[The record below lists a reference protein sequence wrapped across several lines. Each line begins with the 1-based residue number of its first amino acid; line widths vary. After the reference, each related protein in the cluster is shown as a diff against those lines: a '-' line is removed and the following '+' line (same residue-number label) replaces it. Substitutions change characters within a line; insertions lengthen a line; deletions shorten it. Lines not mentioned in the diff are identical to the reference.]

1 MQYLSSSSIFNN
13 LSTILE
19 IVKQEPVIISQEQE
33 EVAIVLSMKEYQ
45 KILSNNIRDFQY
57 FCDQVGQK
65 AQEKGLTEEKL
76 FDILTND

>member
-65 AQEKGLTEEKL
+65 A
-76 FDILTND
+76 